1 MNFQLLESLPIAA
14 LSLCIFVLMLVFGE
28 AGFQLGS
35 HARTRLDKEAPESL
49 GPMVGGLLA
58 MLAFVLAITFSMASA
73 QHAARKNNVL
83 EEANAIGTA
92 YLRADLI
99 DSQYGSEVKSL
110 LRKYVDIRLQA
121 TSGGDINAA
130 ITRSVEIHK
139 KLWAQVSEAA
149 NDNPNTNTL
158 LAIQSINT
166 VIDMHERR
174 VTAALRDQ
182 IPVSIWIALA
192 LIVAL
197 TMMTMGT
204 QVGFTGKRRLV
215 AVVPMVL
222 AFAVLVTLVADL
234 NRPQG
239 GLITVG
245 QQSMTGL
252 QDSMT
257 P

>member
-1 MNFQLLESLPIAA
+1 MNFQQLESLPIAA
-14 LSLCIFVLMLVFGE
+14 LSLFIFLLMLVFGE
-28 AGFQLGS
+28 IGFQLGT
-35 HARTRLDKEAPESL
+35 HARTRLDKEAPVSL

-58 MLAFVLAITFSMASA
+58 MLAFVLAITFSMASS
-73 QHAARKNNVL
+73 QHMARKNNVL
-83 EEANAIGTA
+83 NEANAIGTA

-99 DSQYGSEVKSL
+99 DIRHSTEVKSL
-110 LRKYVDIRLQA
+110 LREYVDIRLRA
-121 TSGGDINAA
+121 ASGGEIEAA
-130 ITRSVEIHK
+130 IVRSVEIHK
-139 KLWAQVSEAA
+139 QLWAQVSAA
-149 NDNPNTNTL
+149 AKETPNTNTL
-158 LAIQSINT
+158 LVIQSINSL
-166 VIDMHERR
+166 IDMHETR
-174 VTAALRDQ
+174 VTAALRDR
-182 IPVSIWIALA
+182 IPGSIWVALA
-192 LIVAL
+192 LIIAL

-245 QQSMTGL
+245 QQSMRGL